1 MKPAVL
7 ALADGTVFEGWAY
20 GAEGETVGEV
30 VFNTSMSGYQEIL
43 TDPSYKGQIVTMTY
57 PLIGNYGVN
66 PEDVES
72 RRPFV
77 EGFIIKEG
85 SVRASN
91 WRAKQSLEEYLRE
104 RGIVGI
110 QGIDT
115 RALTRHIRD
124 HGAQEGVIS
133 AVDLDPASLTAK
145 AKASPGLIGRDL
157 VKEVCCDA
165 PFAWTE
171 MLWEWPRGY
180 GDASAECRTQPF
192 GPGTRGA
199 MTNQLNLFPPQSSVP
214 GIRHSAPGTRHYRV
228 VAYDC
233 GIKWNIL
240 RQLVQ
245 NRCDVTVVPAST
257 PAADVLKLD
266 PDGVF
271 LSNGPGDPEGV
282 PYLVAAV
289 RDLIGKRPIFG
300 ICLGHQIIGLALGG
314 RTYKLKFG
322 HHGGNQPVKDLTT
335 GKVEITA
342 QNHGFA
348 VDMQSFRDASKE
360 AMRGEPEDV
369 VLTHVNLNDNTCEG
383 LMHRRLPL
391 FSVQYHPEASPGP
404 HDAGYL
410 FARFVE
416 LMGKER
422 QPGG

>member
-1 MKPAVL
+1 
-7 ALADGTVFEGWAY
+7 
-20 GAEGETVGEV
+20 V
-30 VFNTSMSGYQEIL
+30 VFNTSMTGYQEIL

-77 EGFIIKEG
+77 EGFVIKEG
-85 SVRASN
+85 SVRTSN
-91 WRAKQSLEEYLRE
+91 WRATQTLEEYLRE

-115 RALTRHIRD
+115 RTLTRHIRD
-124 HGAQEGVIS
+124 HGAQEGIIS
-133 AVDLDPASLTAK
+133 TTDLDPASLTAK

-165 PFAWTE
+165 PFTWTQGA
-171 MLWEWPRGY
+171 WEWPRGY
-180 GDASAECRTQPF
+180 GDGSAECRTQPF
-192 GPGTRGA
+192 GPGTRSA
-199 MTNQLNLFPPQSSVP
+199 ENDQLNLFATHRSASGV
-214 GIRHSAPGTRHYRV
+214 RHPALGTRRYKV

-240 RQLVQ
+240 RQLV
-245 NRCDVTVVPAST
+245 RSGCDVTVVPASM
-257 PAADVLKLD
+257 PAAEVLKLD

-289 RDLIGKRPIFG
+289 RELIGKRPIFG

-348 VDMQSFRDASKE
+348 VDMGSFRDASAE
-360 AMRGEPEDV
+360 TMRGAADDIQ
-369 VLTHVNLNDNTCEG
+369 LTHVNLNDKTCEG

-404 HDAGYL
+404 HDASYL

-416 LMGKER
+416 LMGRVEH
-422 QPGG
+422 PA

>member
-7 ALADGTVFEGWAY
+7 ALADGTVFEGQTY

-30 VFNTSMSGYQEIL
+30 VFNTSMCGYQEIL

-133 AVDLDPASLTAK
+133 TTDLDPASLEAK

-157 VKEVCCDA
+157 VKEVCCDT

-171 MLWEWPRGY
+171 KIWEWPRGY
-180 GDASAECRTQPF
+180 GDGRAESRELRVEREQLSLFSARTSAS
-192 GPGTRGA
+192 GA
-199 MTNQLNLFPPQSSVP
+199 QLSRLSS
-214 GIRHSAPGTRHYRV
+214 RHYKV

-245 NRCDVTVVPAST
+245 NGCDVTVVPAST
-257 PAADVLKLD
+257 PAADVLTLD

-282 PYLVAAV
+282 PYLIAAV

-348 VDMQSFRDASKE
+348 VDMQSFRDAPRE
-360 AMRGEPEDV
+360 AMHGEPEDV

-416 LMGKER
+416 LMGHER
-422 QPGG
+422 RPGG